1 MAELKVMDI
10 SNGMMVNYLRVNGNK
25 EKKMGTVNGMA
36 KVTAIKDNG
45 KMVGLTAKAPILIKR
60 VRKMNENKKC
70 IIYLTM
76 KGDIIF

>member
-1 MAELKVMDI
+1 MDI

-60 VRKMNENKKC
+60 VIKMNENKKR
-70 IIYLTM
+70 IIYSTM
-76 KGDIIF
+76 KGT